1 MEEKEMKEKEMKQE
15 LNFEEAMK
23 RLEEIAQELE
33 KGDLDLDQSV
43 KKFEEG
49 MALSKKCNEI
59 LQEAEKRITIL
70 IQEDGEIKEE
80 NFVPTED

>member
-1 MEEKEMKEKEMKQE
+1 MKEKEMKQE

>member
-1 MEEKEMKEKEMKQE
+1 MKQE

-33 KGDLDLDQSV
+33 KGDLDLDQAV